1 MIGAISGKFD
11 LSLATD
17 DFNAG
22 QNSGVNALII
32 CILSVYYMFYG
43 LFLLVCVFFARRRI
57 DYTNVVNFD
66 KNISQKTA
74 IKLHQ
79 NAM

>member
-1 MIGAISGKFD
+1 
-11 LSLATD
+11 
-17 DFNAG
+17 
-22 QNSGVNALII
+22 
-32 CILSVYYMFYG
+32 MFYG